1 MKRKTRLVLSVL
13 LGCSILLLG
22 FLIYV
27 NRRGGPDYTEELARL
42 LPADT
47 PAYISL
53 RNLKTLWE
61 RIESMQFARELGTS
75 GALSRLLLSSEDWQ
89 RLQQKKHR
97 FERRTTFR
105 LGERFIKRWFGR
117 HVVFA
122 LIPVPNTEQPGLL
135 LLSKTQLGFE
145 EKLAELVAQLY
156 PGLKLRTEH
165 YRGSLINLYDAE
177 KAKHAFSYLRFGR
190 TVVLSLRS
198 NNTAYLKHVID
209 LKVENSQNTLA
220 DSKKFQQAFAGMEKA
235 EGLICYIIPQ
245 LCLRSLGALPSVTI
259 HKRFP
264 EQTRASLAKML
275 EHHDY
280 WRVVFSVHNGF
291 VGDFHFRYK
300 ATAQALSGAS
310 AASMIAKPSAL
321 SFLPIDSLGFFQV
334 QGPDLRKSLTELVA
348 FLELFPSIIPE
359 AWLGDVEVA
368 SSINPVRDLFPYMDN
383 EMTLALCNIQPG
395 LLFPQFTAEL
405 FVKTSDTDA
414 VRQFLGQRVQ
424 QIRLGEQIF
433 PLEETHVE
441 NHTIRSCQ
449 TPFGPIGYGFL
460 ESYLVVM
467 LETKTLAKNLA
478 VQASP
483 HNNIMA
489 NNLYK
494 QVRQHAL
501 QNPSCLLYVNFEE
514 AGNAL
519 RRVADKSL
527 QWRQKIRAKVEKYH
541 KFIEVFMY
549 LKALCITTSSSPI
562 STDLRLYIPAE

>member
-13 LGCSILLLG
+13 LVCSILLLA

-27 NRRGGPDYTEELARL
+27 NQRGGPDYTEELARL
-42 LPADT
+42 LPVDT

-53 RNLKTLWE
+53 RNLNALWT

-75 GALSRLLLSSEDWQ
+75 GALSRLLLSSKDWQ

-135 LLSKTQLGFE
+135 LLSKTHLGFE

-165 YRGSLINLYDAE
+165 YRGTLINLYDAE
-177 KAKHAFSYLRFGR
+177 KAKHAFSYVRFGR

-209 LKVENSQNTLA
+209 LKVENSRNTLS
-220 DSKKFQQAFAGMEKA
+220 DSSKFQQAFAGMEKA

-245 LCLRSLGALPSVTI
+245 LCLRSLGAMPSGTI
-259 HKRFP
+259 QNHST

-275 EHHDY
+275 ERYEY

-300 ATAQALSGAS
+300 PTAQAQSPASGDLTIS
-310 AASMIAKPSAL
+310 ELSAL
-321 SFLPIDSLGFFQV
+321 SFLPIDTLGFFQV
-334 QGPDLRKSLTELVA
+334 QGPDLRKSLTEIAA
-348 FLELFPSIIPE
+348 FLELFPSITPE
-359 AWLGDVEVA
+359 AWLSAIEAA
-368 SSINPVRDLFPYMDN
+368 SGINPVRDIFPYMDN
-383 EMTLALCNIQPG
+383 ELTLALCNIQSG

-405 FVKTSDTDA
+405 FVKSSDTDT
-414 VRQFLGQRVQ
+414 VRQLLAQRVQ
-424 QIRLGEQIF
+424 QIRLGEQSF

-460 ESYLVVM
+460 ESYLVVR
-467 LETKTLAKNLA
+467 AA
-478 VQASP
+478 AQS
-483 HNNIMA
+483 NITA
-489 NNLYK
+489 NDLYR
-494 QVRQHAL
+494 QVRAHAL
-501 QNPSCLLYVNFEE
+501 QNPSCVLYVNFEE
-514 AGNAL
+514 AANAL

-527 QWRQKIRAKVEKYH
+527 QWQQRIRAKVEKYH
-541 KFIEVFMY
+541 KLIEVFMY

-562 STDLRLYIPAE
+562 STDLRIYIPAE

>member
-1 MKRKTRLVLSVL
+1 MKRKKKIMVIALLGVTVVL
-13 LGCSILLLG
+13 LAFLL
-22 FLIYV
+22 YV
-27 NRRGGPDYTEELARL
+27 NQRGGQDYTEELARL

-53 RNLKTLWE
+53 RNLNTLWT
-61 RIESMQFARELGTS
+61 RIESMQFAQELGAS
-75 GALSRLLLSSEDWQ
+75 GALSRLLLSSKEWQ
-89 RLQQKKHR
+89 RLQQKTHR
-97 FERRTTFR
+97 FERRTTLR

-122 LIPVPNTEQPGLL
+122 LISVPDAEQPGLL
-135 LLSKTQLGFE
+135 LLSKTHLGFE

-156 PGLKLRTEH
+156 PGLKLRTER

-220 DSKKFQQAFAGMEKA
+220 DSSKFQLAFAEMEKA

-245 LCLRSLGALPSVTI
+245 LCLRLLGALPSGTI
-259 HKRFP
+259 QKHST
-264 EQTRASLAKML
+264 EQTLASLSKML
-275 EHHDY
+275 EHHEY

-291 VGDFHFRYK
+291 VGDFRFRYK

-321 SFLPIDSLGFFQV
+321 SFLSIDTLGFFQV
-334 QGPDLRKSLTELVA
+334 QGPDLRKSLTELAA
-348 FLELFPSIIPE
+348 FLELFPSITPE
-359 AWLGDVEVA
+359 AWLSGVEAA
-368 SSINPVRDLFPYMDN
+368 SGINPVRDIFPYMDN
-383 EMTLALCNIQPG
+383 ELTLALCNIQPG

-405 FVKTSDTDA
+405 FVKTSDTDT
-414 VRQFLGQRVQ
+414 VRQLLAQRVQ
-424 QIRLGEQIF
+424 QIRLGEQSF

-467 LETKTLAKNLA
+467 LGSKTLAENLA
-478 VQASP
+478 VRAAAQS
-483 HNNIMA
+483 NITA
-489 NNLYK
+489 NDLYK
-494 QVRQHAL
+494 RVRKHAL
-501 QNPSCLLYVNFEE
+501 QNPSCILYVNFEE
-514 AGNAL
+514 AANAL

-527 QWRQKIRAKVEKYH
+527 QWQQKIRAKVEKYH
-541 KFIEVFMY
+541 KPIEVLTY

-562 STDLRLYIPAE
+562 SADLRLYIPAE